1 MKCTC
6 QPGKGLCFSC
16 LSPIE
21 ERNFVKAGSPVN
33 GNGELT
39 LNQIDIFE
47 EQFISTIVADTEQN
61 PLSLAVKQY
70 GNTFY
75 DVTNAIN
82 NDFLKR
88 AFIAERIPEYPILS
102 ERLKRGAITPLE
114 FAAFIKESNYTP
126 AAAIVSSNANGPRF
140 LNELEAFYNGD
151 FSVSILGGFC
161 SLMTNIFGVIN
172 AFFDLVDTLNALYE
186 DALKFIEK
194 IKNIEDAIKAAFE
207 KLKVK
212 ALIEAI
218 KKKIVDMI
226 EQAIIK
232 VCMAISNFS
241 VESITGPITSAVESR
256 IVVKVEEEKATIGE
270 FCNVENIRR
279 LVEKIKRLID
289 YAVGLFSNPSFE
301 EIQFLIARLCAL
313 ATGLEGLF
321 KGLKAPLNN
330 FGNRYDEV
338 FNTISNASN
347 RVTGEAIRSG
357 AIRMSEE
364 SRRQQI
370 NNAKDVWEKAGN
382 VRTPT
387 IKEYRD
393 VPSYKTIEKASSST
407 GVSVGIIPDVI
418 LPTPE
423 TLPAIPSGVS
433 VGIIPDVVLPVP
445 GSLPGVVAN
454 IPSPTTTTDSAPS
467 LKFSGCWVSEMNPPS
482 EGWTKLDMNVKVY
495 LVRLQKAAQKAGL
508 ISGPIYINSGW
519 RSVQYNAKV
528 GGAKSSQHLNG
539 LAVDIVWDGFV
550 AKSDKTNQF
559 VALARKEGFRGIG
572 LYNSFV
578 HLDIGPVKQWDK
590 RS

>member
-1 MKCTC
+1 MACTC
-6 QPGKGLCFSC
+6 KPGKGLCRSC

-21 ERNFVKAGSPVN
+21 ERNFVKAGFPVN
-33 GNGELT
+33 GNGEFT
-39 LNQIDIFE
+39 IDQINIFE

-70 GNTFY
+70 GNSFY
-75 DVTNAIN
+75 DTTNAIN

-88 AFIAERIPEYPILS
+88 SFIAERIPEYPILS

-126 AAAIVSSNANGPRF
+126 ASAIVSSNANGPRF

-161 SLMTNIFGVIN
+161 SLMTNVFGIIN
-172 AFFDLVDTLNALYE
+172 AFFDLVDQINALYE

-194 IKNIEDAIKAAFE
+194 IKNIEDAVKAAFE
-207 KLKVK
+207 KIKVK

-218 KKKIVDMI
+218 KKKIVEMI

-256 IVVKVEEEKATIGE
+256 IVVKVEEEKTKIGE
-270 FCNVENIRR
+270 FCNVENIRK
-279 LVEKIKRLID
+279 LVQKIKRLID
-289 YAVGLFSNPSFE
+289 YAVGLFANPSFE

-321 KGLKAPLNN
+321 KGLKGPLSD

-338 FNTISNASN
+338 FNTIKNASN

-357 AIRMSEE
+357 SIRMSEE
-364 SRRQQI
+364 SKRQKI
-370 NNAKDVWEKAGN
+370 NNAKEVWEKAGN
-382 VRTPT
+382 IKTPT
-387 IKEYRD
+387 SKEYRD
-393 VPSYKTIEKASSST
+393 IPSYEAIEKASSST
-407 GVSVGIIPDVI
+407 GVIVTPIPDVPI
-418 LPTPE
+418 ST
-423 TLPAIPSGVS
+423 AI
-433 VGIIPDVVLPVP
+433 ITD
-445 GSLPGVVAN
+445 
-454 IPSPTTTTDSAPS
+454 IPSPTVVNSAPS

-495 LVRLQKAAQKAGL
+495 LIRLQQAAQKEGI

-519 RSVQYNAKV
+519 RSVQYNDKI
-528 GGAKSSQHLNG
+528 GGAKASQHLNG
-539 LAVDIVWDGFV
+539 LAVDIVWDGF
-550 AKSDKTNQF
+550 AARSDKTSKF
-559 VALARKEGFRGIG
+559 VALARKQGFRGIG
-572 LYNSFV
+572 LYNTFI
-578 HLDIGPVKQWDK
+578 HLDIGPMREWDK
-590 RS
+590 RN

>member
-21 ERNFVKAGSPVN
+21 DRNYVNPGSPVN
-33 GNGELT
+33 GNGEFT
-39 LNQIDIFE
+39 LNQVDIFE
-47 EQFISTIVADTEQN
+47 EQFLSTIVADTEQN
-61 PLSLAVKQY
+61 PLSLAVKEY
-70 GNTFY
+70 GNSFY
-75 DVTNAIN
+75 DTTNAIN

-88 AFIAERIPEYPILS
+88 AFIAERIPDYPILS
-102 ERLKRGAITPLE
+102 QRLQRGAITPLE

-126 AAAIVSSNANGPRF
+126 SAAIISSNANGPRF

-172 AFFDLVDTLNALYE
+172 AFFDLVDSLNALYE

-279 LVEKIKRLID
+279 LVAKIKRLID

-321 KGLKAPLNN
+321 KGLKGPLNN

-347 RVTGEAIRSG
+347 RVTGEAIRAG
-357 AIRMSEE
+357 AIRMSLE

-382 VRTPT
+382 IRTPT

-393 VPSYKTIEKASSST
+393 VPSYKDIEKASSST
-407 GVSVGIIPDVI
+407 GVSVAV
-418 LPTPE
+418 
-423 TLPAIPSGVS
+423 
-433 VGIIPDVVLPVP
+433 IPDVVLPTR
-445 GSLPGVVAN
+445 SLPGVVAN
-454 IPSPTTTTDSAPS
+454 IPAPNTNTTDSAPS

-495 LVRLQKAAQKAGL
+495 LVRLQKAAQKAGI

-528 GGAKSSQHLNG
+528 GGAKSSQHLSG
-539 LAVDIVWDGFV
+539 LAVDVTWDGFI
-550 AKSDKTNQF
+550 AKSDKINQF

-578 HLDIGPVKQWDK
+578 HLDIGPEKQWDK

>member
-1 MKCTC
+1 MSCTC
-6 QPGKGLCFSC
+6 KPGKGLCRSC

-21 ERNFVKAGSPVN
+21 ERNFVKAGFPVN
-33 GNGELT
+33 GNGEFT
-39 LNQIDIFE
+39 IDQINIFE

-70 GNTFY
+70 GNSFY
-75 DVTNAIN
+75 DTTNAIN

-88 AFIAERIPEYPILS
+88 SFIAERIPEYPILS

-126 AAAIVSSNANGPRF
+126 SSAIVSSNANGPRF

-161 SLMTNIFGVIN
+161 SLMTNVFGIIN
-172 AFFDLVDTLNALYE
+172 AFFDLVDQINALYE

-194 IKNIEDAIKAAFE
+194 IKNIEDAVKAAFE
-207 KLKVK
+207 KIKVK

-218 KKKIVDMI
+218 KKKIVEMI

-256 IVVKVEEEKATIGE
+256 IVVKVEEEKTKIGE
-270 FCNVENIRR
+270 FCNVENIRK
-279 LVEKIKRLID
+279 LVQKIKRLID
-289 YAVGLFSNPSFE
+289 YAVGLFANPSFE

-321 KGLKAPLNN
+321 KGLKGPLSD

-338 FNTISNASN
+338 FNTIKNASN

-357 AIRMSEE
+357 SIRMSEE
-364 SRRQQI
+364 SKRQKI
-370 NNAKDVWEKAGN
+370 NNAKEVWEKAGN
-382 VRTPT
+382 IKTPT
-387 IKEYRD
+387 SKEYRD
-393 VPSYKTIEKASSST
+393 IPSYEAIEKASSST
-407 GVSVGIIPDVI
+407 GVIVTPIPDVPI
-418 LPTPE
+418 ST
-423 TLPAIPSGVS
+423 AI
-433 VGIIPDVVLPVP
+433 ITD
-445 GSLPGVVAN
+445 
-454 IPSPTTTTDSAPS
+454 IPSPTAVNSAPS

-495 LVRLQKAAQKAGL
+495 LIRLQQAAQKEGI

-519 RSVQYNAKV
+519 RSVQYNDKI
-528 GGAKSSQHLNG
+528 GGAKASQHLNG
-539 LAVDIVWDGFV
+539 LAVDIVWDGF
-550 AKSDKTNQF
+550 AARSDKTSKF
-559 VALARKEGFRGIG
+559 VALARKQGFRGIG
-572 LYNSFV
+572 LYNTFI
-578 HLDIGPVKQWDK
+578 HLDIGPMREWDK
-590 RS
+590 RN

>member
-1 MKCTC
+1 MACTC
-6 QPGKGLCFSC
+6 KPGKGLCRSC

-21 ERNFVKAGSPVN
+21 ERNFVKAGFPVN
-33 GNGELT
+33 GNGEFT
-39 LNQIDIFE
+39 IDQINIFE

-70 GNTFY
+70 GNSFY
-75 DVTNAIN
+75 DTTNAIN

-88 AFIAERIPEYPILS
+88 SFIAERIPEYPILS

-126 AAAIVSSNANGPRF
+126 ASAIVSSNANGPRF

-161 SLMTNIFGVIN
+161 SLMTNVFGIIN
-172 AFFDLVDTLNALYE
+172 AFFDLVDQINALYE

-194 IKNIEDAIKAAFE
+194 IKNIEDAVKAAFE
-207 KLKVK
+207 KIKVK

-218 KKKIVDMI
+218 KKKIVEMI

-256 IVVKVEEEKATIGE
+256 IVVKVEEEKTKIGE
-270 FCNVENIRR
+270 FCNVENIRK
-279 LVEKIKRLID
+279 LVQKIKRLID
-289 YAVGLFSNPSFE
+289 YAVGLFANPSFE

-321 KGLKAPLNN
+321 KGLKGPLSD

-338 FNTISNASN
+338 FNTIKNASN

-357 AIRMSEE
+357 SIRMSEE
-364 SRRQQI
+364 SKRQKI
-370 NNAKDVWEKAGN
+370 NNAKEVWEKAGN
-382 VRTPT
+382 IKTPT
-387 IKEYRD
+387 SKEYRD
-393 VPSYKTIEKASSST
+393 IPSYEAIEKASSST
-407 GVSVGIIPDVI
+407 GVIVTPIPDVPI
-418 LPTPE
+418 ST
-423 TLPAIPSGVS
+423 AI
-433 VGIIPDVVLPVP
+433 ITD
-445 GSLPGVVAN
+445 
-454 IPSPTTTTDSAPS
+454 IPSPTAVNSAPS

-482 EGWTKLDMNVKVY
+482 EGWTKLHMNVKVY
-495 LVRLQKAAQKAGL
+495 LVRLQQAAQKEGI

-519 RSVQYNAKV
+519 RSVQYNDKI
-528 GGAKSSQHLNG
+528 GGAKASQHLNG
-539 LAVDIVWDGFV
+539 FAVDIVWDGF
-550 AKSDKTNQF
+550 AARSDKTSKF
-559 VALARKEGFRGIG
+559 VALARKQGFRGIG
-572 LYNSFV
+572 LYNTFI
-578 HLDIGPVKQWDK
+578 HLDIGPMREWDK
-590 RS
+590 RN

>member
-1 MKCTC
+1 MACTC
-6 QPGKGLCFSC
+6 KPGKGLCRSC

-21 ERNFVKAGSPVN
+21 ERNFVKAGFPVN
-33 GNGELT
+33 GNGEFT
-39 LNQIDIFE
+39 IDQINIFE

-70 GNTFY
+70 GNSFY
-75 DVTNAIN
+75 DTTNAIN

-88 AFIAERIPEYPILS
+88 SFIAERIPEYPILS

-126 AAAIVSSNANGPRF
+126 ASAIVSSNANGPRF

-161 SLMTNIFGVIN
+161 SLMTNVFGIIN
-172 AFFDLVDTLNALYE
+172 AFFDLVDQINALYE

-194 IKNIEDAIKAAFE
+194 IKNIEDAVKAAFE
-207 KLKVK
+207 KIKVK

-218 KKKIVDMI
+218 KKKIVEMI

-256 IVVKVEEEKATIGE
+256 IVVKVEEEKSKIGE

-279 LVEKIKRLID
+279 LVQKIKRLID
-289 YAVGLFSNPSFE
+289 YAVGLFANPSFE

-321 KGLKAPLNN
+321 KGLKGPLSD

-338 FNTISNASN
+338 FNTIKNASN
-347 RVTGEAIRSG
+347 RVTGEAIRAG
-357 AIRMSEE
+357 GIRMSEE
-364 SRRQQI
+364 SKRQQI

-382 VRTPT
+382 IKTPT
-387 IKEYRD
+387 SKEYRD
-393 VPSYKTIEKASSST
+393 IPSYEAIEKASSST
-407 GVSVGIIPDVI
+407 GVIVTPIPDVPI
-418 LPTPE
+418 ST
-423 TLPAIPSGVS
+423 AI
-433 VGIIPDVVLPVP
+433 ITD
-445 GSLPGVVAN
+445 
-454 IPSPTTTTDSAPS
+454 IPSPTAVNSAPS

-495 LVRLQKAAQKAGL
+495 LIRLQQAAQKEGI

-519 RSVQYNAKV
+519 RSVQYNAKE

-539 LAVDIVWDGFV
+539 FAVDIVWDGF
-550 AKSDKTNQF
+550 AARSDKTSKF
-559 VALARKEGFRGIG
+559 VALARKQGFRGIG
-572 LYNSFV
+572 LYNTFI
-578 HLDIGPVKQWDK
+578 HLDIGPMREWDK
-590 RS
+590 RN

>member
-1 MKCTC
+1 MSCTC
-6 QPGKGLCFSC
+6 KPGKGLCRSC

-21 ERNFVKAGSPVN
+21 ERNFVKAGAPVN
-33 GNGELT
+33 GNGEFT
-39 LNQIDIFE
+39 IDQINIFE

-75 DVTNAIN
+75 DTTNAIN

-88 AFIAERIPEYPILS
+88 PFIAERISNYPVLS
-102 ERLKRGAITPLE
+102 QRLQRGAITPLE

-126 AAAIVSSNANGPRF
+126 SSAIVSSNANGPRF
-140 LNELEAFYNGD
+140 LNELESFYNGD

-161 SLMTNIFGVIN
+161 SLMTNVFGVIN
-172 AFFDLVDTLNALYE
+172 AFFDLVDEINALYE

-194 IKNIEDAIKAAFE
+194 IKNIEDAVKAAFE
-207 KLKVK
+207 KIKVK

-218 KKKIVDMI
+218 KKKIVEMI

-256 IVVKVEEEKATIGE
+256 IVVKVEEEKTKIGE

-279 LVEKIKRLID
+279 LVAKIKRLID
-289 YAVGLFSNPSFE
+289 YAVGLFANPSFE

-313 ATGLEGLF
+313 AAGLEGLF
-321 KGLKAPLNN
+321 KGLKAPLND

-338 FNTISNASN
+338 FNTIRNASN

-364 SRRQQI
+364 SKRRKI
-370 NNAKDVWEKAGN
+370 NNAKELWEKAGN

-393 VPSYKTIEKASSST
+393 IPSYKDIEKASSST
-407 GVSVGIIPDVI
+407 GVTVTPIPDVPI
-418 LPTPE
+418 STAII
-423 TLPAIPSGVS
+423 TDIPAPNTV
-433 VGIIPDVVLPVP
+433 
-445 GSLPGVVAN
+445 N
-454 IPSPTTTTDSAPS
+454 SAPL

-482 EGWTKLDMNVKVY
+482 EGWTKLDMSVKVL
-495 LVRLQKAAQKAGL
+495 LVRLQQAAQKEGI

-519 RSVQYNAKV
+519 RSVQYNDKI
-528 GGAKSSQHLNG
+528 GGAKASQHLNG
-539 LAVDIVWDGFV
+539 LAVDIVWDGF
-550 AKSDKTNQF
+550 AARSDKTNQF
-559 VALARKEGFRGIG
+559 VALAKKQGFRGIG

-578 HLDIGPVKQWDK
+578 HLDIGPAREWDK